1 MRILIADDHT
11 LFRRGL
17 ALVLSRLYPGVE
29 VVEAGDADGA
39 VKAVEADARFDLVLC
54 DLAMPGMDQL
64 RGLQALRERLPDVP
78 VVILSA
84 ITNQAD
90 IVRAIECG
98 ARGYVLKSVGDE
110 TLKHALSL
118 MLSGETYLPSDAFL
132 DRERHWVG
140 GRPDDDFPPDNP
152 LSALTGRQ
160 REVLTLLMGGHS
172 NKEIA
177 RRLGLL
183 ESTIKAHIK
192 IILGKLAASNRTQA
206 AMVAADLGWPHAGRA
221 AKPPAG

>member
-140 GRPDDDFPPDNP
+140 GRPD
-152 LSALTGRQ
+152 
-160 REVLTLLMGGHS
+160 
-172 NKEIA
+172 
-177 RRLGLL
+177 
-183 ESTIKAHIK
+183 
-192 IILGKLAASNRTQA
+192 
-206 AMVAADLGWPHAGRA
+206 
-221 AKPPAG
+221 

>member
-1 MRILIADDHT
+1 
-11 LFRRGL
+11 
-17 ALVLSRLYPGVE
+17 
-29 VVEAGDADGA
+29 
-39 VKAVEADARFDLVLC
+39 
-54 DLAMPGMDQL
+54 
-64 RGLQALRERLPDVP
+64 
-78 VVILSA
+78 
-84 ITNQAD
+84 
-90 IVRAIECG
+90 
-98 ARGYVLKSVGDE
+98 
-110 TLKHALSL
+110 
-118 MLSGETYLPSDAFL
+118 
-132 DRERHWVG
+132 
-140 GRPDDDFPPDNP
+140 PDDDFPPDNP

>member
-1 MRILIADDHT
+1 MRDRAAVPATGPTRREASMRILIADDHT

-64 RGLQALRERLPDVP
+64 RGLQALRERLPDVRSSSYP
-78 VVILSA
+78 RSR
-84 ITNQAD
+84 TSRY
-90 IVRAIECG
+90 RACHRMR

-140 GRPDDDFPPDNP
+140 GRPDDDFPIIHERPHRPTARGADAADGR
-152 LSALTGRQ
+152 ALIR
-160 REVLTLLMGGHS
+160 RS
-172 NKEIA
+172 
-177 RRLGLL
+177 RRLGPG
-183 ESTIKAHIK
+183 HHQ
-192 IILGKLAASNRTQA
+192 GASRSSSASSRRT
-206 AMVAADLGWPHAGRA
+206 DPGNKG
-221 AKPPAG
+221 